1 MFFVE
6 LKLNAMYKLHLDREL
21 AKDIFGNA
29 SKETLDW
36 VVNAIANI
44 VVADGII
51 EKHEFVALQEAI
63 GLLENKEEIHA
74 LMDRVK
80 KKEIIEIKTISINDE
95 LAIKVFF
102 YLAAIAVIDGELKKS
117 EAAML
122 KKCGLCMGLDDE
134 LIRAVIQ
141 WTLKQM
147 EINRKLKEDLTKSN
161 NFRSRII
168 DSII

>member
-1 MFFVE
+1 
-6 LKLNAMYKLHLDREL
+6 MYKLNLDREL
-21 AKDIFGNA
+21 AKDVFINS

-63 GLLENKEEIHA
+63 GLLQNKEEIHA

-80 KKEIIEIKTISINDE
+80 KKEIIEIKSIRINDE
-95 LAIKVFF
+95 YAIKVFF

-117 EAAML
+117 EAEML
-122 KKCGLCMGLDDE
+122 KKCGLCMGLDDD
-134 LIRAVIQ
+134 LIKAVIQ

-147 EINRKLKEDLTKSN
+147 EINRKLKDDLNKSN
-161 NFRSRII
+161 SFRSRII
-168 DSII
+168 ESIL

>member
-1 MFFVE
+1 
-6 LKLNAMYKLHLDREL
+6 MYKLHLDREL
-21 AKDIFGNA
+21 AKDVFINS

-63 GLLENKEEIHA
+63 GLLQDKEEIHS

-80 KKEIIEIKTISINDE
+80 KKEIIEIKSIRIDDE

-117 EAAML
+117 EAEML
-122 KKCGLCMGLDDE
+122 KKCGLCMGLDDD
-134 LIRAVIQ
+134 LIKAVIQ

-147 EINRKLKEDLTKSN
+147 EINRKLKEDLNKSN
-161 NFRSRII
+161 NFRTRII
-168 DSII
+168 DSIL

>member
-1 MFFVE
+1 
-6 LKLNAMYKLHLDREL
+6 MYKLHLDREL
-21 AKDIFGNA
+21 AKDVFINS

-63 GLLENKEEIHA
+63 GLLQDKEEIHA

-80 KKEIIEIKTISINDE
+80 KKEIIEIKSIRINDE

-117 EAAML
+117 EAEML
-122 KKCGLCMGLDDE
+122 KKCGLCMGLDND
-134 LIRAVIQ
+134 LIKAVIQ

-147 EINRKLKEDLTKSN
+147 EINRKLKEDLNKSN

-168 DSII
+168 ESIL

>member
-1 MFFVE
+1 
-6 LKLNAMYKLHLDREL
+6 MYKLHLDREL
-21 AKDIFGNA
+21 AKDVFVNS
-29 SKETLDW
+29 SKQTLDW

-63 GLLENKEEIHA
+63 GLLQDKEEIHA

-80 KKEIIEIKTISINDE
+80 KKEIIEIKSIRINDE

-117 EAAML
+117 EAEML
-122 KKCGLCMGLDDE
+122 KKCGLCMGLDDD
-134 LIRAVIQ
+134 LIKSVTQ

-147 EINRKLKEDLTKSN
+147 EINRKLKEDLKSSN
-161 NFRSRII
+161 SFRSRII
-168 DSII
+168 DSIL

>member
-1 MFFVE
+1 
-6 LKLNAMYKLHLDREL
+6 MYKLHLDREL
-21 AKDIFGNA
+21 AKDVFINS

-80 KKEIIEIKTISINDE
+80 KKELIEIKTIRIIDE

-117 EAAML
+117 EAEML
-122 KKCGLCMGLDDE
+122 KKCGLCMGLDDD
-134 LIRAVIQ
+134 LIKAVIQ

-147 EINRKLKEDLTKSN
+147 EINRKLKDDLKKSN

-168 DSII
+168 DSIL

>member
-1 MFFVE
+1 
-6 LKLNAMYKLHLDREL
+6 MYKLHLDREL
-21 AKDIFGNA
+21 AKEVFINS

-44 VVADGII
+44 VVADGVI

-63 GLLENKEEIHA
+63 GLLQDKEEIHS

-80 KKEIIEIKTISINDE
+80 KKEIIEINSIRIDDE

-117 EAAML
+117 EAEML
-122 KKCGLCMGLDDE
+122 KKCGHSMGLEDD
-134 LIRAVIQ
+134 LIKAVIQ

-147 EINRKLKEDLTKSN
+147 EINRKLKEDLNKSN

-168 DSII
+168 ESIL

>member
-1 MFFVE
+1 
-6 LKLNAMYKLHLDREL
+6 MYKLHLDREL

-29 SKETLDW
+29 SKEILDW

-63 GLLENKEEIHA
+63 GLLENKEEINA

-80 KKEIIEIKTISINDE
+80 KKEIIEIKTIRIIDE

-122 KKCGLCMGLDDE
+122 KKCGLCMGLDDD
-134 LIRAVIQ
+134 LIKAVIQ

-168 DSII
+168 ESIL

>member
-1 MFFVE
+1 
-6 LKLNAMYKLHLDREL
+6 MYKLHLDREL
-21 AKDIFGNA
+21 AKDVFINS

-63 GLLENKEEIHA
+63 GLLQDKEEIHA

-80 KKEIIEIKTISINDE
+80 KKEIIEIKSIRINDE

-117 EAAML
+117 EAEML
-122 KKCGLCMGLDDE
+122 KKCGLCMGLDDD
-134 LIRAVIQ
+134 LIKAVIQ

-147 EINRKLKEDLTKSN
+147 EINRKLKEDLKSSN

-168 DSII
+168 DSIL

>member
-1 MFFVE
+1 
-6 LKLNAMYKLHLDREL
+6 MYKLHLDREL
-21 AKDIFGNA
+21 AKEVFGNA
-29 SKETLDW
+29 SKEILDW

-63 GLLENKEEIHA
+63 GLLQDKEEIHA

-80 KKEIIEIKTISINDE
+80 KKEIIEIKSIRINDE

-117 EAAML
+117 EAEML
-122 KKCGLCMGLDDE
+122 KKCGLCMGLDDD
-134 LIRAVIQ
+134 LIKAVIQ

-147 EINRKLKEDLTKSN
+147 EINRKLKEDLNKSN

-168 DSII
+168 ESIL

>member
-1 MFFVE
+1 
-6 LKLNAMYKLHLDREL
+6 MYKLHLDREL
-21 AKDIFGNA
+21 AKEVFGNA
-29 SKETLDW
+29 SKEILDW

-80 KKEIIEIKTISINDE
+80 KKEIIEIKTIRIIDE

-117 EAAML
+117 EAEML
-122 KKCGLCMGLDDE
+122 KKCGLCMGLDDD
-134 LIRAVIQ
+134 LIKAVIQ

-147 EINRKLKEDLTKSN
+147 EINRKLKDDLNKSN
-161 NFRSRII
+161 N
-168 DSII
+168 

>member
-1 MFFVE
+1 
-6 LKLNAMYKLHLDREL
+6 MYKLNLDREL
-21 AKDIFGNA
+21 AKDVFINS

-44 VVADGII
+44 VIADGII

-63 GLLENKEEIHA
+63 GLIQDKEEIHA

-80 KKEIIEIKTISINDE
+80 KKEMIEIKTIRINDE
-95 LAIKVFF
+95 SAIKVFF

-122 KKCGLCMGLDDE
+122 KKCGLCMGLDDD
-134 LIRAVIQ
+134 LIKAVIQ

-147 EINRKLKEDLTKSN
+147 EINRKLKEDLKHSN

-168 DSII
+168 DSIL

>member
-1 MFFVE
+1 
-6 LKLNAMYKLHLDREL
+6 MYKLNLDREL
-21 AKDIFGNA
+21 AKDVFINS

-63 GLLENKEEIHA
+63 GLIQDKEEIHA

-80 KKEIIEIKTISINDE
+80 KKEMIEIKNIRINDE
-95 LAIKVFF
+95 SAIKVFF

-117 EAAML
+117 EAEML
-122 KKCGLCMGLDDE
+122 KKCGLCMGLDDD
-134 LIRAVIQ
+134 LIKAVIQ

-147 EINRKLKEDLTKSN
+147 EINRKLKEDLKNSN

-168 DSII
+168 DSIL

>member
-1 MFFVE
+1 
-6 LKLNAMYKLHLDREL
+6 MYKLNLDREL
-21 AKDIFGNA
+21 AKDVFEN
-29 SKETLDW
+29 STKEPLDW

-51 EKHEFVALQEAI
+51 EKHELVALQEAI
-63 GLLENKEEIHA
+63 GLLQDKEEIHA
-74 LMDRVK
+74 LMERVK
-80 KKEIIEIKTISINDE
+80 KKEIIEIKSIRIDDE

-117 EAAML
+117 EAEML
-122 KKCGLCMGLDDE
+122 KKCGLCMGLEDE
-134 LIRAVIQ
+134 LIKAVIQ

-147 EINRKLKEDLTKSN
+147 EINRKLKEDLSKSN

-168 DSII
+168 ESII

>member
-1 MFFVE
+1 
-6 LKLNAMYKLHLDREL
+6 MYKLNLDQEL
-21 AKDIFGNA
+21 AKDVFINS

-80 KKEIIEIKTISINDE
+80 KKEIIEIKTIRIIDE

-117 EAAML
+117 EAEML
-122 KKCGLCMGLDDE
+122 KKCGLCMGLDDD
-134 LIRAVIQ
+134 LIKAVIQ

-168 DSII
+168 DSIL

>member
-1 MFFVE
+1 
-6 LKLNAMYKLHLDREL
+6 MYKLNLDREL
-21 AKDIFGNA
+21 ALDVFGNA

-63 GLLENKEEIHA
+63 GLLQDKEEIHA

-80 KKEIIEIKTISINDE
+80 KKEIIEVKSIRINDE

-117 EAAML
+117 EAEML
-122 KKCGLCMGLDDE
+122 KKCGLCMGLDDD
-134 LIRAVIQ
+134 LIKAVIQ

>member
-1 MFFVE
+1 
-6 LKLNAMYKLHLDREL
+6 MYKLHLDREL
-21 AKDIFGNA
+21 AKEVFGNA
-29 SKETLDW
+29 SKEILDW

-80 KKEIIEIKTISINDE
+80 KKEIIEIKTIRIIDE

-117 EAAML
+117 EAEML
-122 KKCGLCMGLDDE
+122 KKCGLCMGLDDD
-134 LIRAVIQ
+134 LIKAVIQ

-147 EINRKLKEDLTKSN
+147 EINRKLKEDLKKSN

-168 DSII
+168 DSIL

>member
-1 MFFVE
+1 
-6 LKLNAMYKLHLDREL
+6 MYKLHLDREL
-21 AKDIFGNA
+21 SKDVFISS
-29 SKETLDW
+29 SKETIEW

-44 VVADGII
+44 VVADGVI

-63 GLLENKEEIHA
+63 GLLKDKEEIHA

-80 KKEIIEIKTISINDE
+80 KKEIIEIRAIKINDE

-117 EAAML
+117 EAEML
-122 KKCGLCMGLDDE
+122 KKCGHCMGLEDD
-134 LIRAVIQ
+134 LIKAVTQ

-147 EINRKLKEDLTKSN
+147 GINRKLKEDLKTSN
-161 NFRSRII
+161 SFRSRII
-168 DSII
+168 ESIL

>member
-1 MFFVE
+1 
-6 LKLNAMYKLHLDREL
+6 MYKLNLDREL
-21 AKDIFGNA
+21 AKDVFINS

-63 GLLENKEEIHA
+63 GLLQDKEEIHA

-80 KKEIIEIKTISINDE
+80 KKEIIEIKSIRINDE
-95 LAIKVFF
+95 YAIKVFF

-117 EAAML
+117 EAEML
-122 KKCGLCMGLDDE
+122 KKCGLCMGLDDD
-134 LIRAVIQ
+134 LIKAVIQ

-147 EINRKLKEDLTKSN
+147 EINRKLKEDLSKSN
-161 NFRSRII
+161 NFRTRII
-168 DSII
+168 ESIL

>member
-1 MFFVE
+1 
-6 LKLNAMYKLHLDREL
+6 MYKLHLDREL
-21 AKDIFGNA
+21 AKDVFINS

-63 GLLENKEEIHA
+63 GLIQDKEEIHA

-80 KKEIIEIKTISINDE
+80 KKEIIEIKSIRIIDE

-117 EAAML
+117 EAEML
-122 KKCGLCMGLDDE
+122 KKCGLCMGLDDD
-134 LIRAVIQ
+134 LIKAVIQ

-147 EINRKLKEDLTKSN
+147 EINRKLKEDLKSSN

-168 DSII
+168 DSIL

>member
-1 MFFVE
+1 
-6 LKLNAMYKLHLDREL
+6 MYKLHLDREL
-21 AKDIFGNA
+21 AKDVFINS

-63 GLLENKEEIHA
+63 GLLQDKEEIHA

-80 KKEIIEIKTISINDE
+80 KKEIIEINSIRINDE

-117 EAAML
+117 EAEML
-122 KKCGLCMGLDDE
+122 KKCGLCMGLDDD
-134 LIRAVIQ
+134 LIKAVIQ

-147 EINRKLKEDLTKSN
+147 EINRKLKEDLNKSN

-168 DSII
+168 ESIL

>member
-1 MFFVE
+1 
-6 LKLNAMYKLHLDREL
+6 MYKLHLDREL
-21 AKDIFGNA
+21 AKDVFINS

-63 GLLENKEEIHA
+63 GLLQDKEEIHA

-80 KKEIIEIKTISINDE
+80 KKELIEISSIRINDE
-95 LAIKVFF
+95 LAIKIFF

-122 KKCGLCMGLDDE
+122 KTCGHSMGLDDD
-134 LIRAVIQ
+134 LIKAVIK

-147 EINRKLKEDLTKSN
+147 EINRKLKEDLKSSN
-161 NFRSRII
+161 SFRSRII
-168 DSII
+168 DSIL

>member
-1 MFFVE
+1 
-6 LKLNAMYKLHLDREL
+6 MYKLNLDREL
-21 AKDIFGNA
+21 AKDVFINS

-63 GLLENKEEIHA
+63 GLLQDKEEIHA

-80 KKEIIEIKTISINDE
+80 KKEMIEIKTIRINDE
-95 LAIKVFF
+95 SAIKVFF

-122 KKCGLCMGLDDE
+122 KKCGLCMGLDDD
-134 LIRAVIQ
+134 LIKSVTQ

-147 EINRKLKEDLTKSN
+147 EINRKLKEDLKKSN

-168 DSII
+168 DSIL

>member
-1 MFFVE
+1 
-6 LKLNAMYKLHLDREL
+6 MYKLHLDREL
-21 AKDIFGNA
+21 AKEVFGNA
-29 SKETLDW
+29 SKEILDW

-80 KKEIIEIKTISINDE
+80 KKEIIEIKTIRIIDE

-117 EAAML
+117 EAEML
-122 KKCGLCMGLDDE
+122 KKCGLCMGLDDD
-134 LIRAVIQ
+134 LIKAVIQ

-168 DSII
+168 DSIL

>member
-1 MFFVE
+1 
-6 LKLNAMYKLHLDREL
+6 MYKLHLDREL
-21 AKDIFGNA
+21 AKDVFIN
-29 SKETLDW
+29 SPKETLDW

-63 GLLENKEEIHA
+63 GLLQDKEEIHA

-80 KKEIIEIKTISINDE
+80 KKEIIEIKSIRINDE

-117 EAAML
+117 EAEML
-122 KKCGLCMGLDDE
+122 KKCGLCMGLDDD
-134 LIRAVIQ
+134 LIKAVIQ

-147 EINRKLKEDLTKSN
+147 EINRKLKEDLNKSN

-168 DSII
+168 DSIL

>member
-1 MFFVE
+1 
-6 LKLNAMYKLHLDREL
+6 MYKLHLDQEL
-21 AKDIFGNA
+21 AKDVFINS

-63 GLLENKEEIHA
+63 GLLQDKEEIHA

-80 KKEIIEIKTISINDE
+80 KKEIIEIKSIRINDE

-117 EAAML
+117 EAEML
-122 KKCGLCMGLDDE
+122 KKCGLCMGLDDD
-134 LIRAVIQ
+134 LIKAVIQ

-147 EINRKLKEDLTKSN
+147 EINRKLKEDLSKSN

-168 DSII
+168 ESIL

>member
-1 MFFVE
+1 
-6 LKLNAMYKLHLDREL
+6 MYKLHLDREL
-21 AKDIFGNA
+21 AKDVFLNS

-63 GLLENKEEIHA
+63 GLLQDKEEIHA

-80 KKEIIEIKTISINDE
+80 KKEIIEINSIRINDE
-95 LAIKVFF
+95 SAIKVFF

-117 EAAML
+117 EAEML
-122 KKCGLCMGLDDE
+122 KKCGLCMGLDDD
-134 LIRAVIQ
+134 LIKAVIQ

-147 EINRKLKEDLTKSN
+147 EINRKLKEDLNKSN

-168 DSII
+168 DSIL

>member
-1 MFFVE
+1 
-6 LKLNAMYKLHLDREL
+6 MYKLNLDREL
-21 AKDIFGNA
+21 AKDVFINS

-63 GLLENKEEIHA
+63 GLLQDKEEIHA

-80 KKEIIEIKTISINDE
+80 KKEIIEIKSIRINDE

-117 EAAML
+117 EAEML
-122 KKCGLCMGLDDE
+122 KKCGLCMGLDDD
-134 LIRAVIQ
+134 LIKAVIQ

-147 EINRKLKEDLTKSN
+147 EINRKLKEDLNKSN

-168 DSII
+168 DSIL

>member
-1 MFFVE
+1 
-6 LKLNAMYKLHLDREL
+6 MYKLHLDREL

-29 SKETLDW
+29 SKEILDW

-80 KKEIIEIKTISINDE
+80 KKEIIEIKTIRIIDE

-117 EAAML
+117 EAEML
-122 KKCGLCMGLDDE
+122 KKCGLCMGLDDD

-147 EINRKLKEDLTKSN
+147 DINRKLKEDLTKSN
-161 NFRSRII
+161 SFRSRII
-168 DSII
+168 DSIL

>member
-1 MFFVE
+1 
-6 LKLNAMYKLHLDREL
+6 MYKLHLDQEL
-21 AKDIFGNA
+21 AKDVFINS
-29 SKETLDW
+29 SKEILDW

-80 KKEIIEIKTISINDE
+80 KKEIIEIKTIRIIDE

-122 KKCGLCMGLDDE
+122 KKCGLCMGLDDD

>member
-1 MFFVE
+1 
-6 LKLNAMYKLHLDREL
+6 MYKLNLDREL
-21 AKDIFGNA
+21 AKDVFLNS

-63 GLLENKEEIHA
+63 ELIQDKEEIHA

-80 KKEIIEIKTISINDE
+80 KKEIIEIKSIRINDE

-122 KKCGLCMGLDDE
+122 KKCGLCMGLDDD
-134 LIRAVIQ
+134 LIKAVIQ

-147 EINRKLKEDLTKSN
+147 EINRKLKEDLSKSN

-168 DSII
+168 ESIL

>member
-1 MFFVE
+1 
-6 LKLNAMYKLHLDREL
+6 MYKLHLDREL
-21 AKDIFGNA
+21 AEDVFGNA
-29 SKETLDW
+29 SKETIDW

-63 GLLENKEEIHA
+63 GLLENKKEIHA

-80 KKEIIEIKTISINDE
+80 KKELIDIKSIKINDD

-117 EAAML
+117 EAEML
-122 KKCGLCMGLDDE
+122 KKCGHCMGLDDD
-134 LIRAVIQ
+134 LIKAVIQ

-147 EINRKLKEDLTKSN
+147 EINRKLKEDLSKSN
-161 NFRSRII
+161 NFRTRII
-168 DSII
+168 ESIL

>member
-1 MFFVE
+1 
-6 LKLNAMYKLHLDREL
+6 MYKLHLDQEL
-21 AKDIFGNA
+21 AKDVFINS

-63 GLLENKEEIHA
+63 GLLQDKEEIHA

-80 KKEIIEIKTISINDE
+80 KKEIIEIKSIRINDE

-122 KKCGLCMGLDDE
+122 KKCGLCMGLDDD
-134 LIRAVIQ
+134 LIKAVIQ

-147 EINRKLKEDLTKSN
+147 EINRKLKEDLKNSN
-161 NFRSRII
+161 SFRSRII
-168 DSII
+168 DSIL

>member
-1 MFFVE
+1 
-6 LKLNAMYKLHLDREL
+6 MYKLHLDREL
-21 AKDIFGNA
+21 AKDVFVNS

-63 GLLENKEEIHA
+63 GLLQDKEEIHA

-80 KKEIIEIKTISINDE
+80 RKEIIEIKSIRINDE

-117 EAAML
+117 EAEML
-122 KKCGLCMGLDDE
+122 KKCGLSMGLDDD
-134 LIRAVIQ
+134 LIKAVIQ

-147 EINRKLKEDLTKSN
+147 EINRKLKEDLKNSN
-161 NFRSRII
+161 NFRARII
-168 DSII
+168 DSIL

>member
-1 MFFVE
+1 
-6 LKLNAMYKLHLDREL
+6 MYKLNLDREL
-21 AKDIFGNA
+21 AKDVFINS
-29 SKETLDW
+29 SKEILDW

-80 KKEIIEIKTISINDE
+80 KKEIIEIKTIRIIDE

-117 EAAML
+117 EAEML
-122 KKCGLCMGLDDE
+122 KKCGLCMGLDDD
-134 LIRAVIQ
+134 LIKAVIQ

-147 EINRKLKEDLTKSN
+147 EINRKLKDDLTKSN

-168 DSII
+168 DSIL

>member
-1 MFFVE
+1 
-6 LKLNAMYKLHLDREL
+6 MYKLHLDREL
-21 AKDIFGNA
+21 AKEVFINS

-63 GLLENKEEIHA
+63 GLLQVKEEIHA

-80 KKEIIEIKTISINDE
+80 KKEIIEIKSIRINDE

-117 EAAML
+117 EAEML
-122 KKCGLCMGLDDE
+122 KKCGLCMGLDDD
-134 LIRAVIQ
+134 LIKAVIQ

-147 EINRKLKEDLTKSN
+147 EINRKLKEDLSKSN

-168 DSII
+168 DSIL

>member
-1 MFFVE
+1 
-6 LKLNAMYKLHLDREL
+6 MYKLHLDREL
-21 AKDIFGNA
+21 AKDVFINS

-63 GLLENKEEIHA
+63 GLIQDKEEIHA

-80 KKEIIEIKTISINDE
+80 KKEIIEINSIKINDE

-122 KKCGLCMGLDDE
+122 KKCGLCMGLDDD
-134 LIRAVIQ
+134 LIKAVIQ

-147 EINRKLKEDLTKSN
+147 EINRKLKEDLQSSN

-168 DSII
+168 DSIL

>member
-1 MFFVE
+1 
-6 LKLNAMYKLHLDREL
+6 MYKLHLDREL
-21 AKDIFGNA
+21 AKEVFGNA
-29 SKETLDW
+29 SKEILDW

-63 GLLENKEEIHA
+63 GLLQDKEEIHA

-80 KKEIIEIKTISINDE
+80 KKEIIEITSIRINDE
-95 LAIKVFF
+95 FAIKVFF

-117 EAAML
+117 EAEML
-122 KKCGLCMGLDDE
+122 KKCGLCMGLDDD
-134 LIRAVIQ
+134 LIKAVIQ

-147 EINRKLKEDLTKSN
+147 EINRKLKEDLSKSN

-168 DSII
+168 DSIL